1 MKVADSMEI
10 SAGMTN
16 IERAR
21 AEGSDAFK
29 KMFSGMV
36 QERVESLT
44 ETLEEMNARQQEI
57 KQLKEQQHFTETI
70 RHVLPDGSILVRE
83 YVDGKL
89 DSCRAGRKQAFAPC
103 GRRHGSGGAD
113 KNETSTCCAYL

>member
-44 ETLEEMNARQQEI
+44 ETL
-57 KQLKEQQHFTETI
+57 
-70 RHVLPDGSILVRE
+70 
-83 YVDGKL
+83 
-89 DSCRAGRKQAFAPC
+89 
-103 GRRHGSGGAD
+103 
-113 KNETSTCCAYL
+113 

>member
-44 ETLEEMNARQQEI
+44 ETIEEMNARQQEI
-57 KQLKEQQHFTETI
+57 KQLKEQQRPADFARNKMQMHSHPCE
-70 RHVLPDGSILVRE
+70 HVGIS
-83 YVDGKL
+83 
-89 DSCRAGRKQAFAPC
+89 
-103 GRRHGSGGAD
+103 
-113 KNETSTCCAYL
+113 